1 MKHMPESFTEHFA
14 ALDQLLLDHQSLWDN
29 QPFTQQRLAWE
40 ADYPELSAWL
50 RAQSLEH
57 AERHQ
62 FEPWKA
68 LEEAPLR
75 APGESGAYF
84 LREIQKMRLTLLA
97 QTGLPRHPVKQ
108 LPGVMSRGIPGRK
121 WQQIEAFAACLPPHW
136 QGSRW
141 LDWCAG
147 KGHLGRRLAW
157 PADSLCCLEHD
168 PALVEAGKQLS
179 RQWHVKAS
187 HPQCDALG
195 EQAIAHLAASDTW
208 VALHA
213 CGDLHTSLLR
223 HSKQQGVQRLA
234 IAPCCYNRIRTRH
247 YQPLS
252 GLGQASALQLDRHM
266 LGLPLQATVTAGA
279 AEIRRL
285 NRNMAWRLGFDLLQR
300 QWRQVDAYLPVPS
313 AANRWRHESFA
324 HWCQAAARLKGIQPG
339 PVNDWQAAEQAGWQ
353 RLAEVRNLE
362 LVQGLFRR
370 PLELWLLLDMALF
383 LQEQGFAVQL
393 GEFCPWQLTPRN
405 LLLVAER
412 QGEIQEKCT

>member
-1 MKHMPESFTEHFA
+1 MPQTSNNFA
-14 ALDQLLLDHQSLWDN
+14 AHFTTLDQLLLDHQSLWNN

-40 ADYPELSAWL
+40 DDHPELSTWL

-57 AERHQ
+57 AEQHQ
-62 FEPWKA
+62 LEPWEAIKA
-68 LEEAPLR
+68 SPLK
-75 APGESGAYF
+75 GSGTFSTGNMY
-84 LREIQKMRLTLLA
+84 LTPLMENMYQNPLM
-97 QTGLPRHPVKQ
+97 QLPRHPVKP
-108 LPGVMSRGIPGRK
+108 LPEAMSRGIPGRK
-121 WQQIEAFAACLPPHW
+121 WQQIEAFAACLPPYW

-157 PADSLCCLEHD
+157 PNDCLCCIEHD
-168 PALVEAGKQLS
+168 AQLVKDGKQLS
-179 RQWHVKAS
+179 EQWQIQARHQ
-187 HPQCDALG
+187 HCDALS
-195 EQAIAHLAASDTW
+195 EQAVPHLAASDTW

-223 HSKQQGVQRLA
+223 HTTGQSVRRLA
-234 IAPCCYNRIRTRH
+234 IAPCCYNRIRSSH

-252 GLGQASALQLDRHM
+252 TQGKASKLRLDRNM

-279 AEIRRL
+279 AEVRKR

-300 QWRQVDAYLPVPS
+300 QWRGVDEYLPVPS
-313 AANRWRHESFA
+313 VANRWQHDNFA
-324 HWCQAAARLKGIQPG
+324 DWCRAAAELKSIEVK
-339 PVNDWQAAEQAGWQ
+339 PVSDWQTAEQAGWQ

-383 LQEQGFAVQL
+383 LQEQGFSTQL
-393 GEFCPWQLTPRN
+393 GEFCPQQLTPRN
-405 LLLVAER
+405 LLLLAER
-412 QGEIQEKCT
+412 